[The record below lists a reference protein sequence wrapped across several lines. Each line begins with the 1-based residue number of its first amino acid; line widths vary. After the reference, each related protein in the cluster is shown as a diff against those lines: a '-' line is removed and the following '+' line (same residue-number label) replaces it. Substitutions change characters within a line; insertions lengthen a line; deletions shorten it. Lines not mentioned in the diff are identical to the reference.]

1 MQKRTSSFTVLGVL
15 FVIIGV
21 SLVDDNIYLR
31 YGFLLLG
38 IAFLFYSIFAMLKKN
53 K

>member
-1 MQKRTSSFTVLGVL
+1 MQKRSSSFTVIGLL
-15 FVIIGV
+15 FVVIGI
-21 SLVDDNIYLR
+21 SLVDDNIYLK

-38 IAFLFYSIFAMLKKN
+38 MAFLFYSIYAILKK

>member
-1 MQKRTSSFTVLGVL
+1 MKKRSSSFTVLGVL

-21 SLVDDNIYLR
+21 SLVDDNMYLR

-38 IAFLFYSIFAMLKKN
+38 IAFLFYSIFAMIKKR
-53 K
+53 

>member
-21 SLVDDNIYLR
+21 SLVDDNKYLR

-38 IAFLFYSIFAMLKKN
+38 IAFLFYSIFAILKKN